1 MAHWFRTQSVESST
15 AGGPYTH
22 MGGNE
27 QSAMSQPEI
36 AVLRQKIHGLSAV
49 DYASA
54 LRDRLPDAEVAVGRT
69 PAEEHDL
76 IESAPIVT
84 GFSMTPDEVE
94 AAANM
99 DLFACVYAG
108 VGHLDLDAF
117 EANGTAV
124 TNASGVHGPNISEYV
139 IGAILSHV
147 RGFKQAWRQEDRN
160 EWRSYP
166 AHELQGST
174 VTVVGLGAIGQAVVD
189 RLDPFG
195 VDTIGVRYTPEK
207 GGPTDEVLGFDE
219 IHDALA
225 RTDYLVL
232 ACPLTDTTEGLID
245 TEALLT
251 LPTDAFLVNI
261 ARGGVVETDD
271 LVSAM
276 QANRIAGA
284 ALDVTDPEPLPNDH
298 PLWDLDTVSIT
309 PHNAGHTP
317 DYYERLAEIL
327 ATNVER
333 YRNGETDFENQVV

>member
-1 MAHWFRTQSVESST
+1 
-15 AGGPYTH
+15 
-22 MGGNE
+22 
-27 QSAMSQPEI
+27 MSDPEI
-36 AVLRQKIHGLSAV
+36 VILRQKIHGLSAD
-49 DYASA
+49 DYATA
-54 LRDRLPDAEVAVGRT
+54 LRSRLPETEIAVART
-69 PAEEHDL
+69 PDEEQAL

-84 GFSMTPDEVE
+84 GFSMDPTEVD
-94 AAANM
+94 ASNL

-139 IGAILSHV
+139 LGAILSHV
-147 RGFKQAWRQEDRN
+147 RGFKKAWRQAERH

-166 AHELQGST
+166 ARELHGST
-174 VTVVGLGAIGQAVVD
+174 VTVVGLGANGQAVVD
-189 RLDPFG
+189 RLEPFG

-232 ACPLTDTTEGLID
+232 ACPLTDETKGLID
-245 TEALLT
+245 SEAFLT
-251 LPTDAFLVNI
+251 LPTDAFMVNI
-261 ARGGVVETDD
+261 ARGGVVDTDD

-284 ALDVTDPEPLPNDH
+284 AIDVTDPEPLPNNH

-327 ATNVER
+327 VTNVER
-333 YRNGETDFENQVV
+333 YRNGETDFENQVL

>member
-1 MAHWFRTQSVESST
+1 
-15 AGGPYTH
+15 
-22 MGGNE
+22 
-27 QSAMSQPEI
+27 MSEPKI

-49 DYASA
+49 DYAAA
-54 LRDRLPDAEVAVGRT
+54 LRSRLPDAEVAIART
-69 PAEEHDL
+69 PAEEQQL
-76 IESAPIVT
+76 LESAPIVT
-84 GFSMTPDEVE
+84 GFSMSTAEVE

-139 IGAILSHV
+139 IGSILSFV
-147 RGFKQAWRQEDRN
+147 RGFKRAWRQEDRN

-166 AHELQGST
+166 ARELQGST

-232 ACPLTDTTEGLID
+232 ACPLTDETEGLID
-245 TEALLT
+245 SEALLT
-251 LPTDAFLVNI
+251 LPTDAFMVNI

-298 PLWDLDTVSIT
+298 PLWDLDSVSIT

-317 DYYERLAEIL
+317 DYYERLADIL
-327 ATNVER
+327 AANVER
-333 YRNGETDFENQVV
+333 YREGETDFENRVV

>member
-1 MAHWFRTQSVESST
+1 
-15 AGGPYTH
+15 
-22 MGGNE
+22 
-27 QSAMSQPEI
+27 MSEPEI
-36 AVLRQKIHGLSAV
+36 AILRQKIHGLSAD

-54 LRDRLPDAEVAVGRT
+54 LRSQLPETEIAVART
-69 PAEEHDL
+69 PDEERAL
-76 IESAPIVT
+76 IESVPIVT
-84 GFSMTPDEVE
+84 GFSMDPTEVD
-94 AAANM
+94 ASNL

-108 VGHLDLDAF
+108 VGHLDLNAF

-124 TNASGVHGPNISEYV
+124 TNASGVHGPNIGEYV
-139 IGAILSHV
+139 LGAILSYV
-147 RGFKQAWRQEDRN
+147 RGFKQAWRQAERN

-166 AHELQGST
+166 ARELHGST

-219 IHDALA
+219 LHDALA

-232 ACPLTDTTEGLID
+232 ACPLTDETEGLID
-245 TEALLT
+245 SEALLT
-251 LPTDAFLVNI
+251 LPTDAFMVNI

-276 QANRIAGA
+276 RANRIAGA

-327 ATNVER
+327 ATNVDR
-333 YRNGETDFENQVV
+333 YREGETDFENRVV